1 MKFMIEYRIHQGK
14 LHEALAQFSHMDSKH
29 DEADKGKEIKLIG
42 RWHDLIR
49 GRGMAICETD
59 NPQAITHWALNWN
72 AIMDVEIAV
81 VLDDEETRALGR
93 ARQ

>member
-1 MKFMIEYRIHQGK
+1 MKFMIEYKIHPGK
-14 LHEALAQFSHMDSKH
+14 LHEALAQFSNMDAKH
-29 DEADKGKEIKLIG
+29 DETDKGNDITLIG

-49 GRGMAICETD
+49 GRGMAICESD
-59 NPQAITHWALNWN
+59 NPQAITNWALNWN
-72 AIMDVEIAV
+72 AIMDVDISV